1 MSSAVSRAS
10 GPFAELIEAIES
22 SPVSTGDLAARALE
36 IVRNGVITGEGPT
49 TTGRVHFSRSLDA
62 GDAEWC
68 SRILL
73 AANDHPVTREEAEA
87 LFRIDEAAS
96 ERSDQGLFDDLFSK
110 AILHHAAAASGLPVP
125 PRAVAL
131 SPETAI
137 ESWAPTRSVG
147 VSIEVLEWISTQM
160 RGRRKS
166 NRRLAAMVA
175 ALVGTATLPMVQAL
189 PNWSYMIDLGM

>member
-87 LFRIDEAAS
+87 AAC
-96 ERSDQGLFDDLFSK
+96 ERSRFLREWL
-110 AILHHAAAASGLPVP
+110 ARLRVAERAPV
-125 PRAVAL
+125 
-131 SPETAI
+131 
-137 ESWAPTRSVG
+137 VG
-147 VSIEVLEWISTQM
+147 
-160 RGRRKS
+160 
-166 NRRLAAMVA
+166 
-175 ALVGTATLPMVQAL
+175 
-189 PNWSYMIDLGM
+189 